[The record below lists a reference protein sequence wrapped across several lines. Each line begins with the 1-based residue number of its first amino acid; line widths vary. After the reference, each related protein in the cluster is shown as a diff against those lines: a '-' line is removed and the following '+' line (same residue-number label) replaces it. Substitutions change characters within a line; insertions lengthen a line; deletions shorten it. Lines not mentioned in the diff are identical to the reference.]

1 VRAVAKK
8 QKKVT
13 RGTEFLDELCV
24 NTIRMLAVDMI
35 ERAKSGHPGMPLGA
49 APAAFVLWDRFLK
62 HNPRNPD
69 WFDRDRFVL
78 SAGHAS
84 ALLYALLHLY
94 RYDLPVEELQN
105 FRQWGSRTAGH
116 PEYALAPGVESTT
129 GPLGQGFAMG
139 VGMAMAEK
147 FLSALFG
154 RGSAGGLID
163 HHTYAI
169 VSDGDLMEGVASEA
183 ASLAGTL
190 GLGKLVYLYDDNRI
204 TIEGA
209 TSLAFTEDVG
219 RRFEAYGWHVQAVED
234 GNDLDAIENAI
245 HEARRE
251 ESRPSLIRVRTHIG
265 YGSPKQDSEKSHG
278 EPLGP
283 EAAAATREYFGWP
296 ADVTF
301 HVPDEVRA
309 HAGRAVER
317 GERLEADWNL
327 RFTEYGNTDP
337 ERAALLRT
345 LVEGGLPDGW
355 DRHVPTFEPGDG
367 PVATR
372 AASGKVLNGLAKGLP
387 TLVGG
392 SADLGSSN
400 KSVLTEESDFGID
413 GPDGRNIHFGV
424 REHAMGAIV
433 NGMALHGGVHPYG
446 ATFLVFA
453 DYMRPAIR
461 LASMMQTRSVFVFT
475 HDSIGVGED
484 GPTHQ
489 PVEQLTSLRA
499 IPGFTV
505 FRPADARET
514 AAAWRLAVERDGPCA
529 LALTRQKVPVLD
541 PPDRGIVADGVPRG
555 AYVLSDP
562 APPPALVIVATGSEV
577 HVALEA
583 QERLAQEGIPARVVS
598 MPSREIFFEQPP
610 EYRAEV
616 LPPGVP
622 ALSVEA
628 GITLG
633 WRDIVGAD
641 GAAIGIDR
649 FGESAPGSTVMG
661 ELGFNVENVVRVA
674 MRLLG
679 ENA

>member
-1 VRAVAKK
+1 MAKK
-8 QKKVT
+8 QKKT
-13 RGTEFLDELCV
+13 LQGTGSVDQLCV

-35 ERAKSGHPGMPLGA
+35 ESAKSGHPGMPLGA
-49 APAAFVLWDRFLK
+49 APMAFVLWDRFLK

-94 RYDLPVEELQN
+94 RYDLPVGELQN
-105 FRQWGSRTAGH
+105 FRQWGSKTAGH

-139 VGMAMAEK
+139 VGMAIAEN
-147 FLSALFG
+147 FLAALFVEGDAG
-154 RGSAGGLID
+154 RLID

-169 VSDGDLMEGVASEA
+169 VSDGDLMEGVACEA

-190 GLGKLVYLYDDNRI
+190 RLGKLIYLYDDNRI

-219 RRFEAYGWHVQAVED
+219 QRFEAYGWHVQAVED
-234 GNDLDAIENAI
+234 GNNLDAIEDAI
-245 HEARRE
+245 REAQRE
-251 ESRPSLIRVRTHIG
+251 ASRPSLIRVRTHIG

-296 ADVTF
+296 ADKTF

-309 HAGRAVER
+309 HIEKVVVR
-317 GERLEADWNL
+317 GERLEADWNA
-327 RFTEYGNTDP
+327 RFTAFGNADL
-337 ERAALLRT
+337 ERGALLRT
-345 LVEGGLPDGW
+345 LADGGLPDGW
-355 DRHVPTFEPGDG
+355 DRQVPAFEPGDG
-367 PVATR
+367 PIATR

-392 SADLGSSN
+392 SADLGGSN
-400 KSVLTEESDFGID
+400 KSVLNDESDFGID

-433 NGMALHGGVHPYG
+433 NGMALHGGVRPYG

-453 DYMRPAIR
+453 DYMRPPLR

-505 FRPADARET
+505 FRPADAGET

-529 LALTRQKVPVLD
+529 LALTRQKVPILSAS
-541 PPDRGIVADGVPRG
+541 DRGIVAAGVRKG

-562 APPPALVIVATGSEV
+562 TSPPVIVIIATGSEV
-577 HVALEA
+577 HLALEA
-583 QERLAQEGIPARVVS
+583 QKRLAEEGVPARVVS
-598 MPSREIFFEQPP
+598 MPSREVFFEQPP
-610 EYRAEV
+610 EYRVEV

-622 ALSVEA
+622 TLAVEA

-633 WRDIVGAD
+633 WRDIVGDD
-641 GAAIGIDR
+641 GAVIGLDR
-649 FGESAPGSTVMG
+649 FGESAPGSTVMDG
-661 ELGFNVENVVRVA
+661 LGFNVDNVVRVA
-674 MRLLG
+674 MRLIG
-679 ENA
+679 EDA